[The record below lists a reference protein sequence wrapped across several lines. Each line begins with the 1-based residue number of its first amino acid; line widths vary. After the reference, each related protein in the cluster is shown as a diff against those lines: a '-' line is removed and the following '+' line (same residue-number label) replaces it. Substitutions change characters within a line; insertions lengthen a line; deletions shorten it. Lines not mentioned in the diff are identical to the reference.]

1 MGVVHAFLSRAAC
14 AHTIGAVHPP
24 PAILLSCTLPRAP
37 GVRKDGTFES
47 VQHVCERAA
56 RTSRVLDMA
65 AVSRLRRSRVGL
77 ILSRTYPVLCA
88 LAQGRALSWHSGDPL
103 SNHSSYYSCRKS
115 VKDSYGARRS
125 ADGERAR
132 GAGLATRRGHGQGT
146 E

>member
-77 ILSRTYPVLCA
+77 ILSRTYPVRLH
-88 LAQGRALSWHSGDPL
+88 R
-103 SNHSSYYSCRKS
+103 
-115 VKDSYGARRS
+115 
-125 ADGERAR
+125 GERCLGTVRDALKQR
-132 GAGLATRRGHGQGT
+132 YRRVASVD
-146 E
+146 

>member
-1 MGVVHAFLSRAAC
+1 MGVVHAFLSRAAS

-65 AVSRLRRSRVGL
+65 AVSRVGL
-77 ILSRTYPVLCA
+77 ILSRTYPVRLHRGERC
-88 LAQGRALSWHSGDPL
+88 LGT
-103 SNHSSYYSCRKS
+103 
-115 VKDSYGARRS
+115 VRRS
-125 ADGERAR
+125 LRLIAIPRAF
-132 GAGLATRRGHGQGT
+132 G
-146 E
+146 

>member
-47 VQHVCERAA
+47 AQHVCERAA

-65 AVSRLRRSRVGL
+65 AVSRLRRSRVAL
-77 ILSRTYPVLCA
+77 ILSRTHPVLA
-88 LAQGRALSWHSGDPL
+88 RLHQGRALSWHCGDPL
-103 SNHSSYYSCRKS
+103 TADRRVAS
-115 VKDSYGARRS
+115 VD
-125 ADGERAR
+125 
-132 GAGLATRRGHGQGT
+132 
-146 E
+146 